1 MPGIIETMTRPAG
14 RWKRAFRGLFLTF
27 TLSFVNLVGII
38 VTLSALGGLAPW
50 SRWQFIGAFGVLE
63 AASGLANVI
72 SPNIWRLPVAQVET
86 GRQTDVELAASTLLI
101 PHWAGLARTGAGLV
115 LMAAG
120 AWHEGL
126 AAASLALIPFIA
138 ALAWL
143 ILAISIALARLALLR
158 PDLDVVG
165 ISIRWGGKVREAPLI
180 SLSAS
185 VLQFFLSIATVPAAK
200 LLSPSV
206 LYQPEL
212 APSGQA
218 LVAVLA
224 ASLVFGLLA
233 YFLWWGRVSLAAP
246 REQQREAEEH
256 A

>member
-1 MPGIIETMTRPAG
+1 MSPPAG
-14 RWKRAFRGLFLTF
+14 SWKRAFRGLFLTF

-63 AASGLANVI
+63 AASGLANI
-72 SPNIWRLPVAQVET
+72 LTPNVWRLPVAQLET
-86 GRQTDVELAASTLLI
+86 DRRTDVELAASALLI
-101 PHWAGLARTGAGLV
+101 PHWAALARTLAGLV
-115 LMAAG
+115 LMAAA

-126 AAASLALIPFIA
+126 APGSLALIPLIA

-143 ILAISIALARLALLR
+143 IVAISIALARLALLR
-158 PDLDVVG
+158 PELDVVG
-165 ISIRWGGKVREAPLI
+165 FSIRWGGRTREPPAL

-200 LLSPSV
+200 LLSPSI

-212 APSGQA
+212 APSAEA
-218 LVAVLA
+218 LVVVLVA
-224 ASLVFGLLA
+224 ALILGLLT